1 MNARRVTNVA
11 ASVRQRLFDNA
22 KRTGRPF
29 QEVLQYFAMERFL
42 YRLSQSPHVERF
54 VLKGALMFAAWRAPA
69 SRPTKDI
76 DFLARVENTPDR
88 ILPLL
93 REICLLPV
101 EPDGIQF
108 DPDTMHAEVIKEDAD
123 YEGLRVTFTA
133 KLTNARVRIQLD
145 FGFGDALASPAELTE
160 YPVILDLP
168 PPRLYG
174 YSRETAIAEK
184 FEAMVKLGPINS
196 RMKDFFDIWL
206 LSRQFEF
213 DAPALATAIAKT
225 FERRQTALDLPPYA
239 FTPGFAA
246 DPLKQTQWQA
256 FLEKSRLAAAPREL
270 TEIIDAISGFLLPP
284 AISARDGTQLSSRW
298 LPPGPWTEPSS

>member
-1 MNARRVTNVA
+1 MNTRRVTNIA

-42 YRLSQSPHVERF
+42 YRLSKSRHIEQF
-54 VLKGALMFAAWRAPA
+54 VLKGALMFTAWRAPA

-76 DFLARVENTPDR
+76 DFLARVSNSPGT
-88 ILPLL
+88 ILPLV

-108 DPDTMHAEVIKEDAD
+108 DPETIQGATIKEDAD

-133 KLTNARVRIQLD
+133 SLANAKVRMQLD
-145 FGFGDALASPAELTE
+145 LGFGDALDAPAQLAD
-160 YPVILDLP
+160 YPAILDFP
-168 PPRLYG
+168 APRLYG

-184 FEAMVKLGPINS
+184 FEAMAKLGPINS

-213 DAPALATAIAKT
+213 DAPALVSAIGKT
-225 FERRQTALDLPPYA
+225 FARRGTPLSLPPYA
-239 FTPGFAA
+239 LTRDFAA
-246 DPLKQTQWQA
+246 DPLKQTQWRA
-256 FLEKSRLAAAPREL
+256 FLDKSSLAAPSQLDEL
-270 TEIIDAISGFLLPP
+270 VEVLAAFLLPV
-284 AISARDGTQLSSRW
+284 AAAARDGSQLSSHW
-298 LPPGPWTEPSS
+298 LPPGPWAKKPA